1 MSAPKDIASL
11 DLVALVSSR
20 LCHDLISPMSAI
32 SNGLELYADE
42 KDEAVRQEA
51 MDLVRKSAAS
61 ASAKLQFCRLAFGAA
76 GSAGAQIDLGDA
88 EGVAKG
94 ILLGE
99 KASLEWKLP
108 RALLPKNRVKLLL
121 NLILVALSTIP
132 RGGKVMIEPVG
143 EGEGMGF
150 KLTSAGQGAKIPA
163 QTPALLEGASDELDA
178 HHIQPYYTGML
189 ARSAG
194 LQLNLA
200 PGSDSVVI
208 TAS

>member
-11 DLVALVSSR
+11 DLVALISSR

-32 SNGLELYADE
+32 SNGLELFMDE
-42 KDEAVRQEA
+42 KDEAVKKEA
-51 MDLVRKSAAS
+51 IDLVRKSAAS

-88 EGVAKG
+88 ESVAKG
-94 ILLGE
+94 ILQDD
-99 KASLEWKLP
+99 KASIEWGLP

-132 RGGKVMIEPVG
+132 RGGKVKVEPVG

-150 KLTSAGQGAKIPA
+150 RLTSAGPGAKIPA
-163 QTPALLEGASDELDA
+163 HTTALLEGAADGLDA
-178 HHIQPYYTGML
+178 HRIQPYYTGML

-194 LQLNLA
+194 LQLSLA